1 MARTIHAALE
11 HVLELLSDPYQ
22 GLAAQLSE
30 IGSRDRVTLAPVAAR
45 SIALLNAPND
55 LLDQA
60 RDARYP
66 QLLLFAE
73 QMDNQQRE
81 KFAYFAGVLRVAA
94 EMRLSSD
101 SLDRMEENLHRYVEA
116 VINVV
121 HSADPRWNDEMT
133 YTGRY
138 SVNYSPIRAGGHNF
152 IQSARIS
159 FAVDQFVA
167 A

>member
-11 HVLELLSDPYQ
+11 HALELLSDPYQ
-22 GLAAQLSE
+22 GLPARLSE
-30 IGSRDRVTLAPVAAR
+30 ISSRDHVPLAPITGR
-45 SIALLNAPND
+45 SMALLNAAND
-55 LLDQA
+55 LMDQA

-81 KFAYFAGVLRVAA
+81 KFAYFAGVLRLAA
-94 EMRLSSD
+94 EVRLSSD
-101 SLDRMEENLHRYVEA
+101 SLDKMEENLHRYVEA

-121 HSADPRWNDEMT
+121 HSADPRWSDDTT

-138 SVNYSPIRAGGHNF
+138 SVNYSPVRAGGHNF